1 MAITWNKYFRES
13 TIFRCTHISIIYHNW
28 FTITH
33 PRNAYMHYACMY
45 VYIYA
50 YTLISYSQFILRCTP
65 ARYICSTA
73 DTIHCCMQCRIL
85 CWSSGQMGGPWKINC
100 TAGFRKF
107 NDCWEYFPTSRRL
120 SRRPSEKVNL
130 PRAMCSPRMMTFSF
144 VNWLT
149 LW

>member
-1 MAITWNKYFRES
+1 MAINWRNYFRQS
-13 TIFRCTHISIIYHNW
+13 TIFRRTHISIIKIDSLLH
-28 FTITH
+28 IPEIH
-33 PRNAYMHYACMY
+33 ICII
-45 VYIYA
+45 YIYTHW
-50 YTLISYSQFILRCTP
+50 YHIPSLSNVYPMFILRCTP

-73 DTIHCCMQCRIL
+73 DTIHCCMQCRNL

-100 TAGFRKF
+100 AAGFRKF
-107 NDCWEYFPTSRRL
+107 NDCWEYFPTSRR
-120 SRRPSEKVNL
+120 PSEKENL